1 MDIREETGSR
11 ALPNSTEAEISVLGA
26 MLQDSTAV
34 LRAAE
39 QLVPEGFYHPEHKE
53 IFTVMTDM
61 NRRQTAIDLVTV
73 QTELSNKGSLDG
85 VGGIKY
91 LMKIIRDVPT
101 TANVQEY
108 INIVR
113 EKSTLRKLIAAS
125 QGIMKDCYGQNKELQ
140 EVLSSAEKSI
150 FDIVMNRQGGEELRP
165 VGEALEVAYQKIEEL
180 AKLKGELAGVPTG
193 FIDLDSMLTGL
204 HPGELIIVGAR
215 PAMGKTSFAMN
226 IAEHAALNKGKTT
239 AIFTLEMPREQIAM
253 RMLCSDARV
262 DMQRVRKGTLHDD
275 DWIRLAKTLGPLS
288 ASHIYIDDTAGLS
301 PTQLRSRCRRLMM
314 DTGKLDLVV
323 IDYLGLMRSD
333 GRAESRNMEVSE
345 ISRALKAI
353 ALELKIPIVAC
364 AQLSRANKDRI
375 DKRPVLSDLRDS
387 GSIEQDADVV
397 MFLHREEYY
406 NKDTEDKNIGEVIV
420 SKQRSGPLG
429 TVKLAWLSEFTTFAN
444 LARENGPGGDAPF

>member
-34 LRAAE
+34 LRSAE
-39 QLVPEGFYHPEHKE
+39 QLVPEDFYHPEHKE

>member
-34 LRAAE
+34 LRSAE
-39 QLVPEGFYHPEHKE
+39 QLVPEDFYHPEHKE

-333 GRAESRNMEVSE
+333 GRTESRNMEVSE